1 MSWKEQR
8 HMRQFAKQTALDI
21 KASHCI
27 RVLWARQ
34 PHYGQLWAS
43 GDNEAREKF
52 PGVAQSWFPE
62 TLPLRYVTPRKW
74 GSGMSRVYH
83 VKCLSVIVHKKGHFF
98 AYTVKKGLPGRP
110 LRPRPSLSQH
120 QPLITVI
127 RSARMSETAPIL
139 DTDLQPGWT
148 MLFWPSSRHTSL
160 VYNASESTAG
170 STCDKRKHFGPF
182 YDFCFA

>member
-8 HMRQFAKQTALDI
+8 HMRQFAKQTAPDI

-62 TLPLRYVTPRKW
+62 TLPLRYVTPRKR

-83 VKCLSVIVHKKGHFF
+83 VKYLSVTFFLKLLKKDSTW
-98 AYTVKKGLPGRP
+98 APPEAPALLVPT
-110 LRPRPSLSQH
+110 
-120 QPLITVI
+120 
-127 RSARMSETAPIL
+127 SASDHCHPVRTHVWNG
-139 DTDLQPGWT
+139 TN
-148 MLFWPSSRHTSL
+148 FRHWPSALDDGQCYFDPRHDTSL
-160 VYNASESTAG
+160 RLPPQFTITRRVNRR
-170 STCDKRKHFGPF
+170 DVR
-182 YDFCFA
+182 

>member
-98 AYTVKKGLPGRP
+98 AYTVKK
-110 LRPRPSLSQH
+110 
-120 QPLITVI
+120 
-127 RSARMSETAPIL
+127 RSTWAPPEAPAL
-139 DTDLQPGWT
+139 LVPTSASDPCQCHLVRTHVWNGT
-148 MLFWPSSRHTSL
+148 NFRHWPSALDDGQCYFDPRHDTSL
-160 VYNASESTAG
+160 RLPPQSTI
-170 STCDKRKHFGPF
+170 TRRVNRRDVR
-182 YDFCFA
+182 

>member
-74 GSGMSRVYH
+74 GSGMPRVYQ

-120 QPLITVI
+120 QPLIPVI
-127 RSARMSETAPIL
+127 WSARMSETAPIL
-139 DTDLQPGWT
+139 DTDLQPLT
-148 MLFWPSSRHTSL
+148 MDNVILTLVTTRRYAYPPS
-160 VYNASESTAG
+160 
-170 STCDKRKHFGPF
+170 PQ
-182 YDFCFA
+182 

>member
-83 VKCLSVIVHKKGHFF
+83 VKYFSVTFLLKLLKNSTWAPPEAPALLVP
-98 AYTVKKGLPGRP
+98 T
-110 LRPRPSLSQH
+110 
-120 QPLITVI
+120 
-127 RSARMSETAPIL
+127 SASDPCHLVRTHVWNGTNFRL
-139 DTDLQPGWT
+139 
-148 MLFWPSSRHTSL
+148 WPSALDDGQCYFDPRHDTSL
-160 VYNASESTAG
+160 RLPPQSTI
-170 STCDKRKHFGPF
+170 TRRVNRRDVR
-182 YDFCFA
+182 